1 MYVILSTNM
10 DINLLISEV
19 FARPALWDR
28 KNKNYH
34 NRQLVEHLWKSV
46 AREMNLKKEEVKKK
60 WKYIRDQFRAE
71 LRKIS
76 VPISADSANME
87 SDFNSKWPY
96 FKQLLFLKDQMKH
109 RELSGNL
116 KKISTIPDESGNEDP
131 LEVNDDISSW
141 NISPVEDT
149 DDTCDKFELNIPP
162 PTKKKFLSHTKNTS
176 HQLEIEKRKL
186 RLIEKKHSEK
196 KERDE
201 DQAFF
206 ESLLP
211 HVRKLEPE
219 SKLLCRM
226 DIQNTVYNHVYQ
238 KYKKHPIVG
247 TYTQTPISNDNL
259 Q

>member
-1 MYVILSTNM
+1 M

-87 SDFNSKWPY
+87 SEFNSKWPY
-96 FKQLLFLKDQMKH
+96 FKQLLFLKDQI
-109 RELSGNL
+109 

-141 NISPVEDT
+141 NISQVEDT
-149 DDTCDKFELNIPP
+149 DDSCDKFELNIPP
-162 PTKKKFLSHTKNTS
+162 PTKKKYLSQTKNTS
-176 HQLEIEKRKL
+176 HLLEIEKRKL
-186 RLIEKKHSEK
+186 RLLEQKHSENK
-196 KERDE
+196 YRDE

-211 HVRKLEPE
+211 HIRKLEPE
-219 SKLLCRM
+219 AKLLCRM
-226 DIQNTVYNHVYQ
+226 DIQNIVYNHVYQ
-238 KYKKHPIVG
+238 KSKKQPIGG
-247 TYTQTPISNDNL
+247 TYTQTPVSNDNL